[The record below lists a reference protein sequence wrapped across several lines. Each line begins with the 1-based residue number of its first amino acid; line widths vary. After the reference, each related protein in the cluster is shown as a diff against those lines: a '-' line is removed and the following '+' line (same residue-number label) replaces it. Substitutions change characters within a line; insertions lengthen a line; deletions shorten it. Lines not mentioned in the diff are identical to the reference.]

1 METITITPK
10 NKVQK
15 MQILAILKKL
25 NISFENVKKQKTEI
39 NKKEETKAFLY
50 NSQKNAAKLFAKYL

>member
-1 METITITPK
+1 MKKTAE
-10 NKVQK
+10 NKAQK
-15 MQILAILKKL
+15 SEILAILKKL